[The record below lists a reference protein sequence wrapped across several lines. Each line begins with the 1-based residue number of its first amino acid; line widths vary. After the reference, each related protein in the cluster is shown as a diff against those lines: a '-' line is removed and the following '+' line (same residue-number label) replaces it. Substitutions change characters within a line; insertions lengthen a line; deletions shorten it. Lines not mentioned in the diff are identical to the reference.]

1 MVSEE
6 DNELNEFEE
15 EEENDAS
22 FIDTNGVF
30 EEDDIMSI
38 IDGTQIANIPL
49 YTNECW
55 RRLERSR
62 LTSDFLA
69 ILQIAGEDGLTLDE
83 TVKEVFDSLPGMFK
97 PSEFNTYILNNLF
110 HEFPIVAQAYG
121 YRPVKDKR
129 KLARKAERRAIELL
143 EVTNEMEDVVMFHE
157 TFVAGTQEVQGEPTK
172 KYNFNLFGKHKD

>member
-1 MVSEE
+1 MSDDDNKVE
-6 DNELNEFEE
+6 D
-15 EEENDAS
+15 DVS

-38 IDGTQIANIPL
+38 IDGTQIADIPL

-55 RRLERSR
+55 RRLERAR

-121 YRPVKDKR
+121 YRPIKDKR
-129 KLARKAERRAIELL
+129 KLARKAERKALELL
-143 EVTNEMEDVVMFHE
+143 EVTNEMEDVVMFQE
-157 TFVAGTQEVQGEPTK
+157 TFVNGTQEVQGEPTK
-172 KYNFNLFGKHKD
+172 KFNFNLFGKQKD